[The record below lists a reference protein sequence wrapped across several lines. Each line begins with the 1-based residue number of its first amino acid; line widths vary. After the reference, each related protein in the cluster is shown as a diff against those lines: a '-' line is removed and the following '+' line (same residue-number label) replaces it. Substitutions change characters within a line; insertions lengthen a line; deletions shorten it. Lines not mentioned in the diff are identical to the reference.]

1 MKKYFEYEDIKTL
14 HSYAFD
20 LNEEELTNLF
30 NKQLDK
36 FKNEINSYELN
47 LKDPEEAIK
56 NAQVKVDSTKAA
68 YERAKEDTKI
78 VIKPEDKKA
87 KEKLENDL
95 KAAYE
100 RAKEDTKIVIKP
112 EDKKAKEK
120 LENDLKAA
128 YERAKEDTKIV
139 IKPED
144 KKAKE
149 KLENDLKAA
158 YERAQEEL
166 KESQEAVKQLE
177 SDIQLTI
184 NYIKDF
190 ANETYSVSTEINEK
204 IFNWLIFK
212 PWNLETFEQI
222 EKCYELINDKNSFLG
237 ELEEFA
243 DENNLTSFSDFCI
256 EEEYEKVEDLLEII
270 DEDLKE
276 NGLETKYH
284 FDLISDLNKRDESDY
299 VRINAYY
306 NDFSKIKQADGTEI
320 EEVYDDKEIKELY
333 KHYIIEEFVNDLNN

>member
-78 VIKPEDKKA
+78 VIKPEDKK
-87 KEKLENDL
+87 
-95 KAAYE
+95 
-100 RAKEDTKIVIKP
+100 V
-112 EDKKAKEK
+112 
-120 LENDLKAA
+120 
-128 YERAKEDTKIV
+128 
-139 IKPED
+139 
-144 KKAKE
+144 KE

-204 IFNWLIFK
+204 IFNWLFFK

-256 EEEYEKVEDLLEII
+256 EEEYKKVEDLLEII
-270 DEDLKE
+270 DEDLQE

-284 FDLISDLNKRDESDY
+284 FDLISDLNRRHESDY

-306 NDFSKIKQADGTEI
+306 NGFSKIKQADGTEI

>member
-56 NAQVKVDSTKAA
+56 NAQVKVDST
-68 YERAKEDTKI
+68 
-78 VIKPEDKKA
+78 
-87 KEKLENDL
+87 
-95 KAAYE
+95 
-100 RAKEDTKIVIKP
+100 
-112 EDKKAKEK
+112 
-120 LENDLKAA
+120 KAA